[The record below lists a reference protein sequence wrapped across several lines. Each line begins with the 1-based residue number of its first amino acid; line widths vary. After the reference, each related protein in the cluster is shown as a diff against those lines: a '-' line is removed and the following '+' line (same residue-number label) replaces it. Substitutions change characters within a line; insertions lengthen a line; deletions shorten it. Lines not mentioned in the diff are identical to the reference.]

1 MNRLSTATLT
11 VLMLLVLTLLP
22 VRVLAQAHEN
32 VDTGTAAIEPS
43 DRIQDCSSGGN
54 TCSTTYPQIYCS
66 ADGET
71 HFRDVSVPLT
81 LIATNSDP
89 NFRSTI
95 NPENASLWVVFPK
108 GWGVDEFRQGI
119 FHLYA
124 GPKRFVSIREGTI
137 TVRVTDGEERTFKKG
152 DIFEA
157 VDLAPCKG
165 RLSSPCKGR
174 LSKSEDGAVALLTN
188 HP

>member
-11 VLMLLVLTLLP
+11 VLTLLVLTLLP

-32 VDTGTAAIEPS
+32 VGTGTAAIEPG
-43 DRIQDCSSGGN
+43 DRIQDCSGGN

-71 HFRDVSVPLT
+71 HFKDVTVLLT
-81 LIATNSDP
+81 LIATNSNP

-108 GWGVDEFRQGI
+108 GWGVDLFRQGV

-124 GPKRFVSIREGTI
+124 GRKTFVSIREGTI
-137 TVRVTDGEERTFKKG
+137 TVRATDGEERTFKKG

-165 RLSSPCKGR
+165 RLS
-174 LSKSEDGAVALLTN
+174 KSEDGAVALFTN

>member
-1 MNRLSTATLT
+1 MSFRSILSTLIPF
-11 VLMLLVLTLLP
+11 VLTLLP
-22 VRVLAQAHEN
+22 VRVLAQAPEN
-32 VDTGTAAIEPS
+32 VGTGTAAIEPGY
-43 DRIQDCSSGGN
+43 RIQGCSSSGN

-71 HFRDVSVPLT
+71 HFQDVPVPLT
-81 LIATNSDP
+81 LIPGNSDP

-108 GWGVDEFRQGI
+108 GWGIDGFRQGV

-137 TVRVTDGEERTFKKG
+137 TVR
-152 DIFEA
+152 
-157 VDLAPCKG
+157 
-165 RLSSPCKGR
+165 
-174 LSKSEDGAVALLTN
+174 
-188 HP
+188 